1 MADYIATG
9 NKAALPLPPVPMKS
23 LPFHALHRAYMAA
36 IIAWYRTQDGG
47 LA

>member
-9 NKAALPLPPVPMKS
+9 NEAALPLPLVPMKAMP
-23 LPFHALHRAYMAA
+23 LHMLHRAWMAG
-36 IIAWYRTQDGG
+36 IIAWYRLQDGG